1 MKTTRREFIRNSA
14 IALTGTALLA
24 KYGCASPSAKQKPTV
39 ALQLYSIRQDM
50 QRDPSGSLE
59 KLAEMGYTHVEHAN
73 YVNHKFY
80 GWEPAE
86 FKKVLD
92 DLGMKMPS
100 GHTVLSP
107 THWDDNAGDFTA
119 EWKRLV
125 DDAAFMG
132 QEYVISPWMD
142 PGMYENYDNFMWFM
156 DIFNRCG
163 ELCGQQGMRFGY
175 HNHDFEFSVSLNGET
190 LWDLIMNNTDADKV
204 VMQLDT
210 GNMYTAG
217 ALASEVLA
225 QYPGRYD
232 NIHVKDMIQ
241 REDGGYESTIIGRG
255 LVGVREASDLAREQ
269 GTELFIIEQEAYQ
282 GMEPIDCMRENLNV
296 IKAWGY
302 I

>member
-107 THWDDNAGDFTA
+107 THWDDNAGDFTP